1 MLVLLFIVNRF
12 QNNITYLT
20 LIRFFVLIYKRNCLF
35 HWLDFHSIFF
45 FDKHFHSINVR
56 YACIIKK
63 KNVRDACRI
72 EQGPGIWETVYAETD
87 RMGDEIEAKFFL
99 INQIEAKYDQR

>member
-1 MLVLLFIVNRF
+1 MYY
-12 QNNITYLT
+12 Q
-20 LIRFFVLIYKRNCLF
+20 
-35 HWLDFHSIFF
+35 
-45 FDKHFHSINVR
+45 
-56 YACIIKK
+56 K

-99 INQIEAKYDQR
+99 IN